1 MVKKKRNNRNRT
13 VICITSLLIVL
24 VLVVL
29 AVCLLLPPG
38 EEEVAPTVLSEN
50 NAPNTSED
58 TEVSAEDTNPVAPD
72 PIVLTDELQIL
83 SISGYSGMYME
94 DGSNEIVTDVMMVIV
109 ENTSMQDL
117 QLARFRLEYSDFTAS
132 FEITNLP
139 AGEKLVALERNRHT
153 NVAEKHLS
161 AKIDAMVFFPEPM
174 DLHEDSFRIS
184 GSDGVLRVENI
195 SGSDISG
202 DIMIFYKNSAQDLLY
217 GGITYRI
224 VVRDGL
230 AAGESK
236 QIISGH
242 YSPENSR
249 IISVV
254 YGG

>member
-1 MVKKKRNNRNRT
+1 MSKKNRYKGNNKALCIALLLLLLILAILT
-13 VICITSLLIVL
+13 AIFLITSER
-24 VLVVL
+24 
-29 AVCLLLPPG
+29 
-38 EEEVAPTVLSEN
+38 EEETPSVIPEDTMQNTVADTQASTEEPTSDMPNPIVLSE
-50 NAPNTSED
+50 
-58 TEVSAEDTNPVAPD
+58 
-72 PIVLTDELQIL
+72 ELQIL
-83 SISGYSGMYME
+83 TVSGYSGMYVE
-94 DGSNEIVTDVMMVIV
+94 DGSNEIVSDVMMVIV
-109 ENTSMQDL
+109 ENTSLQDL

-202 DIMIFYKNSAQDLLY
+202 DIMIFYKNSAQDLLN

>member
-1 MVKKKRNNRNRT
+1 MSKKNRYKGNNKALCIALLLLLLILAILT
-13 VICITSLLIVL
+13 AIFLITSER
-24 VLVVL
+24 
-29 AVCLLLPPG
+29 
-38 EEEVAPTVLSEN
+38 EEETPSVIPEDTMQNTVADTQVSTEEPTSDMPNPIVLSE
-50 NAPNTSED
+50 
-58 TEVSAEDTNPVAPD
+58 
-72 PIVLTDELQIL
+72 ELQIL
-83 SISGYSGMYME
+83 TVSGYSGMYVE

-153 NVAEKHLS
+153 NVAEKPLS
-161 AKIDAMVFFPEPM
+161 VEIDAMVFFPEPM
-174 DLHEDSFRIS
+174 DLYEDSFRIS

-195 SGSDISG
+195 SGSDIAG
-202 DIMIFYKNSAQDLLY
+202 DILIFYKNSAQDLLY